1 MPGKKSTDGLWKPP
15 YVCLARDPE
24 HAWNLSGHF
33 RADEPWDLWQTWE
46 HVLQDPQVITE
57 KHRTNGVEYIK
68 EWRVYHRI
76 YKRDIWYVGTRD
88 LL

>member
-1 MPGKKSTDGLWKPP
+1 
-15 YVCLARDPE
+15 
-24 HAWNLSGHF
+24 
-33 RADEPWDLWQTWE
+33 
-46 HVLQDPQVITE
+46 VLQDPQVITE